1 MAVRF
6 SEGSPIEQFQA
17 GRELAGPNPIGIMIR
32 GLLGAV
38 SGLQGAQVEQ
48 KFKMRQTQYETG
60 LKEQSATRL
69 LQEKARLFPPQP
81 RALSGDTAGKLTFA
95 LHGARM
101 AGRAKSILFPTG
113 EAKSFNRAV
122 TASAKTPLGLG
133 QLFQSSSGKQDTQ
146 DLEFSLS
153 RAVTAAVFLQSGVTV
168 RPDEALKAAK
178 DFIANAVADPDSAK
192 LRIDELE
199 RISSDAARFID
210 PTGTYATLAAS
221 PFEPRMEA
229 DDEDGS
235 LEEIESILRERGVE

>member
-1 MAVRF
+1 MADFGNAAMQGFQTGYQSQGPSTMGVFVTNLMDRMTKMQQARAEVGLKSQ
-6 SEGSPIEQFQA
+6 SEI
-17 GRELAGPNPIGIMIR
+17 
-32 GLLGAV
+32 
-38 SGLQGAQVEQ
+38 
-48 KFKMRQTQYETG
+48 QTQQA
-60 LKEQSATRL
+60 LLPMKEASATRL
-69 LQEKARLFPPQP
+69 MQKKAELFPPQP

-122 TASAKTPLGLG
+122 TASAKTPWGLG

-210 PTGTYATLAAS
+210 PTGTYSTLTAS

-229 DDEDGS
+229 DDGS
-235 LEEIESILRERGVE
+235 ADADEWEVLQ